1 MKIIFRTAT
10 VLFNVNILFSCH
22 SGNFNVGKQ
31 DSIGFFCRWYPQIT
45 QSRFPF
51 PFLPQVCLFTS
62 EFKNKLIHVKGTKF
76 LLKEVWVCLFCL
88 FLFTVMF
95 SWRTTSASILS
106 KAYNFFIFFFYQAM
120 LFERMFCVLDVGD
133 NQYCTGRVQKAAVWV
148 LHLFCPSSMVLR
160 QLLNCRHVKKN
171 PLNCMDYKYIYK

>member
-106 KAYNFFIFFFYQAM
+106 KAYNIFYFFFTRQCYLKECFVCWM
-120 LFERMFCVLDVGD
+120 SGITNIVLAEFRRQQFGS
-133 NQYCTGRVQKAAVWV
+133 CTCSVPLAWFLG
-148 LHLFCPSSMVLR
+148 
-160 QLLNCRHVKKN
+160 NC
-171 PLNCMDYKYIYK
+171 LTAGM

>member
-1 MKIIFRTAT
+1 M
-10 VLFNVNILFSCH
+10 
-22 SGNFNVGKQ
+22 
-31 DSIGFFCRWYPQIT
+31 
-45 QSRFPF
+45 
-51 PFLPQVCLFTS
+51 
-62 EFKNKLIHVKGTKF
+62 KGTKF

-171 PLNCMDYKYIYK
+171 PLNCMDYKYIYKWTSKKQLSRVILPTYVQSRILLHLKKTLFLFAEEKEGKK